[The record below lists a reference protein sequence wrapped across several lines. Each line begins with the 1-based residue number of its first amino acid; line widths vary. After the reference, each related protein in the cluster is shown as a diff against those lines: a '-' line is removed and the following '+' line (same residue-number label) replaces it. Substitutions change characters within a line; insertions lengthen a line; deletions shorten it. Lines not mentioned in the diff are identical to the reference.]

1 MSPDELRGWE
11 TILQSPVAAA
21 LLLLAAVVVTNGFW
35 VAVVRVLW
43 RENRQSSADFR
54 KYLMAGNRFSDA
66 LVNARELIDLT
77 QKTGS
82 PDDAPRNP

>member
-1 MSPDELRGWE
+1 MSPDELKGWE

-54 KYLMAGNRFSDA
+54 RYLMAGNRITDA
-66 LVNARELIDLT
+66 IANARELIDLT
-77 QKTGS
+77 HKTGA
-82 PDDAPRNP
+82 PDDGRNP